1 MKSKDELKETDIKSR
16 MYYYFDDLLRDRE
29 IDLSD
34 VLLDENSHE
43 NILIYD
49 IWYKAFMGA
58 KKNRCVFGPRNRWIY

>member
-1 MKSKDELKETDIKSR
+1 MKSKDGLKETDIKSR

-49 IWYKAFMGA
+49 I
-58 KKNRCVFGPRNRWIY
+58 

>member
-1 MKSKDELKETDIKSR
+1 MKMKSKDELKETDIKSR

-49 IWYKAFMGA
+49 I
-58 KKNRCVFGPRNRWIY
+58 

>member
-49 IWYKAFMGA
+49 I
-58 KKNRCVFGPRNRWIY
+58 